1 MQTYLRRKAFA
12 ATSLA
17 VLCAV
22 PFVVALYLHYVFALS
37 PLAIGQVMPPLFAT
51 SLDGQAFVQD
61 TTDGRKSL
69 VVLFAPGCSHCRRE
83 LTNLDE
89 LLPKYMGRLKILGVS
104 LDNHESTK
112 AMATELNLKFPVV
125 VADREHMER
134 SFRINIL
141 PALFCIDEYRV
152 LKEFYSGEHSLA
164 TDEHLLEEF
173 ISSSGAN

>member
-1 MQTYLRRKAFA
+1 MQTHLRGKAFA
-12 ATSLA
+12 ATSLV

-22 PFVVALYLHYVFALS
+22 PIVVALYLHYIFALS
-37 PLAIGQVMPPLFAT
+37 PLAIGQAMPSLFAT

-61 TTDGRKSL
+61 TIDGKKSL
-69 VVLFAPGCSHCRRE
+69 VVFFAPGCSHCRRE

-89 LLPKYMGRLKILGVS
+89 LLPKYIGKLKIVGVS
-104 LDNHESTK
+104 LDNHEATK

-164 TDEHLLEEF
+164 TDEHLLEDF